1 MWIVKLNRPQP
12 QLTHDIGFVIAE
24 MEPSGDALLNIAFL
38 QSRFIPKNKSISS
51 SIKKKI
57 LETYLFTAR
66 WDKSILIS
74 GFD

>member
-1 MWIVKLNRPQP
+1 
-12 QLTHDIGFVIAE
+12 
-24 MEPSGDALLNIAFL
+24 MEPSGDAILNMAFL

-51 SIKKKI
+51 SIKKKV